1 MTIVLCTCKN
11 YGYEKLSANELVLL
25 EQLVKRLNKE
35 CALESRSQSDIRLT
49 INYCIENRIREQKD
63 K

>member
-1 MTIVLCTCKN
+1 MDMENITLEN
-11 YGYEKLSANELVLL
+11 EKLSANELVLL

-35 CALESRSQSDIRLT
+35 CALEGRSQSDIRLT
-49 INYCIENRIREQKD
+49 INYCIENRMREQKC